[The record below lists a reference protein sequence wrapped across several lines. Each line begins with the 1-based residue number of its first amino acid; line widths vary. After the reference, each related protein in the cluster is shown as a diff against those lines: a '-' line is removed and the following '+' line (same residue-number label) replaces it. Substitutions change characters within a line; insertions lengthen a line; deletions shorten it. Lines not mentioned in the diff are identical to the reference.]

1 LRSALRSGFTQGLL
15 AGIVLAIAAGA
26 LYLQLTGS
34 SVEKNGGG
42 LVPEARSVIDE
53 NYYKPVTQKELDE
66 ASVAGMV
73 AELKKTHKDR
83 FSHYF
88 TPQDLATFNES
99 TSGSVNGI
107 GLTVSEIKQ
116 GLRIASVL
124 DNTPAKRAGLKRGD
138 VITEVDGKSIAGK
151 SADVAA
157 GLIKGEPGTKVEL
170 HVEPVDG
177 KPYDISV
184 ERAAVRVPAVDGRIR
199 KTPDGERIA
208 YVAFATFS
216 SGAHAELRETIER
229 LYRRGAQGLVLDM
242 RGNGGGLLNE
252 AILCASIFVD
262 HGKVVSTE
270 SRTQGDKTY
279 DAVGD
284 PIENKPTVVLINRDT
299 ASAAE
304 ILSAAMQYY
313 DVADLVGTRSF
324 GKGVFQEVIHLEAGG
339 ALDLTIGQYFTA
351 AGVSL
356 TGKGVKPD
364 VLAPDDPTAKGDET
378 YDAGVKRLESEIPHH
393 SAAGL

>member
-1 LRSALRSGFTQGLL
+1 VG
-15 AGIVLAIAAGA
+15 GA

-34 SVEKNGGG
+34 SVRKDASG
-42 LVPEARSVIDE
+42 LDSEARSVIQE
-53 NYYKPVTQKELDE
+53 NYFKPVGDQQMDE
-66 ASVAGMV
+66 ASINGIVSD
-73 AELKKTHKDR
+73 LRRRYKDR

-88 TPQDLATFNES
+88 TPDDLETFNES

-107 GLTVSEIKQ
+107 GLTVSEIKK

-124 DNTPAKRAGLKRGD
+124 PRTPAEKAGLKAGD

-151 SADVAA
+151 SADIAA
-157 GLIKGEPGTKVEL
+157 GMIKGDPGTKVNL
-170 HVEPVDG
+170 HVEPVKG
-177 KPYDISV
+177 EPYDIDV
-184 ERAAVRVPAVDGRIR
+184 ERAEVRVPAVEGRIR
-199 KTPDGERIA
+199 RTPDGEKIA

-216 SGAHAELRETIER
+216 AGAHAELGETIQR

-252 AILCASIFVD
+252 AILCASLFLEK
-262 HGKVVSTE
+262 GKLVVSTE

-284 PIENKPTVVLINRDT
+284 PLEQKPTVVLINRDT

-304 ILSAAMQYY
+304 ILSAAMQFY
-313 DVADLVGTRSF
+313 DVADLVGTRSY
-324 GKGVFQEVIHLEAGG
+324 GKGVFQEVIHLDAGG

-351 AGVSL
+351 GGVSL

-364 VLAPDDPTAKGDET
+364 VKAPDDAKAKGDET
-378 YDAGVKRLESEIPHH
+378 YDAGVDTLDDELAAPGASS
-393 SAAGL
+393 SAP

>member
-1 LRSALRSGFTQGLL
+1 
-15 AGIVLAIAAGA
+15 VAGA

-34 SVEKNGGG
+34 SVEKDGGG

-53 NYYKPVTQKELDE
+53 NYYKPVTQKQLDE

-73 AELKKTHKDR
+73 ADLRKTHKDR

-88 TPQDLATFNES
+88 TPKDLETFNES

-107 GLTVSEIKQ
+107 GLTVSEIKK

-124 DNTPAKRAGLKRGD
+124 PDTPAEKAGLKAGD

-151 SADVAA
+151 SADIAA
-157 GLIKGEPGTKVEL
+157 GMIKGEPGTKVSL
-170 HVEPVDG
+170 HVEPVKG
-177 KPYDISV
+177 KPYEISV
-184 ERAAVRVPAVDGRIR
+184 ERAEVRVPAVDGRIR
-199 KTPDGERIA
+199 KTPDGEKIA

-216 SGAHAELRETIER
+216 AGAHAELRETIQR

-252 AILCASIFVD
+252 AILCASIFVEK
-262 HGKVVSTE
+262 GRIVSTK

-279 DAVGD
+279 DAVGGA
-284 PIENKPTVVLINRDT
+284 IENKPTVVLINRDT

-313 DVADLVGTRSF
+313 KVADLVGTRSY

-364 VLAPDDPTAKGDET
+364 VKAPDDPKASGDET
-378 YDAGVKRLESEIPHH
+378 YDAGVRTLEQEL
-393 SAAGL
+393 SAGGAQSAP